1 MNENLFL
8 SIIISLS
15 LIIFVVLIYI
25 IYMSFKVHIL
35 KKQINMHKDKKV
47 YNKYVSMFILTLSS
61 NTRIFISLFLFALML
76 ILVGYAIYLNERYNS
91 LLKELIS
98 LMKE

>member
-25 IYMSFKVHIL
+25 IYMSFKVHTL
-35 KKQINMHKDKKV
+35 KRQINMHKDKKV
-47 YNKYVSMFILTLSS
+47 YNKYVSMFILALSS
-61 NTRIFISLFLFALML
+61 NTRIFISLFLFVLML
-76 ILVGYAIYLNERYNS
+76 VLVGYAIYLNERYNS

>member
-25 IYMSFKVHIL
+25 IYMSFKVHTL

-47 YNKYVSMFILTLSS
+47 YNKYVSMLILALSS
-61 NTRIFISLFLFALML
+61 NTRIFISLFLFVLML